1 MAKWQRGIERLVV
14 IPAGA
19 VVILTAMERYLHREA
34 GGERKRESILSEMR
48 KSCKI
53 CHMPITDWRND
64 GDVHH
69 DCELKED
76 IQRIQN
82 RNRLDGTGQ
91 DDEVE
96 MEGLE

>member
-1 MAKWQRGIERLVV
+1 MVKWQRGIERSVV
-14 IPAGA
+14 ILASA
-19 VVILTAMERYLHREA
+19 VVILPVTERYLHRDHT
-34 GGERKRESILSEMR
+34 GEMKRESILSEMR

-53 CHMPITDWRND
+53 CHMPIEDWRNK
-64 GDVHH
+64 GDVHP

-82 RNRLDGTGQ
+82 RNRFDGTGQ

-96 MEGLE
+96 MERLE